1 MVMIMK
7 TVNFKSLN
15 TFNKEK
21 GIVIESEFLT
31 RPDIE
36 TLAKNYDLTDE
47 EIAKAYRDI
56 IDHQDCYVNGYL
68 PTLYIDMEEDK
79 VMSIDELFE

>member
-1 MVMIMK
+1 MIMK

-21 GIVIESEFLT
+21 GIVLDNEFVT
-31 RPDIE
+31 KSDIE
-36 TLAKNYDLTDE
+36 TLAKNYDLTGE
-47 EIAKAYRDI
+47 EKEKAYRDI
-56 IDHQDCYVNGYL
+56 ADHQEYYEGEYSL
-68 PTLYIDMEEDK
+68 TLYIDMEEGK